1 SVVDIMGGMFGAIGI
16 LAAIRE
22 RELTGRGQLVESS
35 LFESTAFLVA
45 QHMGQQALTGK
56 APPPMPEKA
65 SSWAVYDPFTTA
77 DGKTVFIGLTS
88 DNHWR
93 AFCTGFGVEELLADP
108 VLKTN
113 PMRAQQRQKIMPVVT
128 AKFAAETFDAL

>member
-1 SVVDIMGGMFGAIGI
+1 
-16 LAAIRE
+16 LRE
-22 RELTGRGQLVESS
+22 RERTGRGQLVQSS
-35 LFESTAFLVA
+35 LFESTAFLVGR
-45 QHMGQQALTGK
+45 HMGQQALTGK

-93 AFCTGFGVEELLADP
+93 AFCNEWGVHDLLADP
-108 VLKTN
+108 ALKTN
-113 PMRAQQRQKIMPVVT
+113 PQRAQPPGRAKIMPVVK
-128 AKFAAETFDAL
+128 AKFGAENYDALVEKLERNNIPYG